1 MIVTSAW
8 CVCRGVYQGEPM
20 EMEAEA
26 EADDTEEETE
36 VQPYQDPP
44 HPGCTTESSSALYCM
59 PAIIAFH
66 VEARVL
72 CLNTIAAFSPL

>member
-1 MIVTSAW
+1 MKPELVTRLESQYSV

-36 VQPYQDPP
+36 VQPYQEHPP
-44 HPGCTTESSSALYCM
+44 PPTP
-59 PAIIAFH
+59 PAQLNLVLRWTAFPP
-66 VEARVL
+66 
-72 CLNTIAAFSPL
+72 T

>member
-1 MIVTSAW
+1 MKPELVTRLGSQYSV

-36 VQPYQDPP
+36 VHLNLTRPVAPP
-44 HPGCTTESSSALYCM
+44 PPILQS
-59 PAIIAFH
+59 
-66 VEARVL
+66 
-72 CLNTIAAFSPL
+72 